1 MINKIA
7 IAFLAG
13 FLTFPGVN
21 NSEIPENHIAQGIQC
36 NRSGSTAEMK
46 KCADDD
52 YRVADRKLNQVYQQL
67 TPKIQGEEKQRLIAA
82 QRAWI
87 QFRDTSCKF
96 ESAEALGG
104 TLEGLLF
111 TNCLTKMTTN
121 RTAELQG
128 YIAQRVSDGK
138 PQVGQVTNIVQ
149 GDIMCYV
156 TLTDEMNR
164 EQHLGASFDI
174 CAKANQ
180 FINRRVSLKY
190 SLANV
195 NDCESIE
202 PCGKTRQELLIS
214 SMNVIR

>member
-1 MINKIA
+1 MLDKIA
-7 IAFLAG
+7 TAIFAAFLV
-13 FLTFPGVN
+13 FPGAT
-21 NSEIPENHIAQGIQC
+21 NSEVAETHVAQGIQC
-36 NRSGSTAEMK
+36 NPNGSTMEMK

-52 YRVADRKLNQVYQQL
+52 YQSADRKLNEVYQQL
-67 TPKIQGEEKQRLIAA
+67 TPKVQGEERQRLIAA

-87 QFRDTSCKF
+87 QLRDTNCRF

-128 YIAQRVSDGK
+128 YIAQRASNDQL
-138 PQVGQVTNIVQ
+138 QVGQVTNMVQ

-156 TLTDEMNR
+156 TLKDEMNR
-164 EQHLGASFDI
+164 EHHLGATFDI

-180 FINRRVSLKY
+180 FINRQVSLKY
-190 SLANV
+190 SLQNV

-214 SMNVIR
+214 SMDIVR

>member
-1 MINKIA
+1 MLDKIA
-7 IAFLAG
+7 TAIFAAFLA
-13 FLTFPGVN
+13 FPGAT
-21 NSEIPENHIAQGIQC
+21 NSEVAETHVAQGIQC
-36 NRSGSTAEMK
+36 NPKGSMAEMK

-52 YRVADRKLNQVYQQL
+52 YRVADRKLNEVYQQL
-67 TPKIQGEEKQRLIAA
+67 TPKVQGEERQRLIAA

-87 QFRDTSCKF
+87 QFRDTNCRF

-121 RTAELQG
+121 RTAELQA
-128 YIAQRVSDGK
+128 YIARQASNEQ
-138 PQVGQVTNIVQ
+138 PQMGQVTNIVQ

-156 TLTDEMNR
+156 TLKDQMNR
-164 EQHLGASFDI
+164 EHQLGATFDI

-190 SLANV
+190 SLQNV

-214 SMNVIR
+214 SMDVVR